1 MSYELLLKESASLT
15 YEEQVN
21 LMAYL
26 ANSIQAGIHQA
37 KKELQQENIQKR
49 LDALATLSGLF
60 SPEELTCVDD
70 SISAGIKLRDIDV

>member
-1 MSYELLLKESASLT
+1 MSYELLLKETAALS

-26 ANSIQAGIHQA
+26 ANSIQASINQA

-60 SPEELTCVDD
+60 SSEELSCVDD
-70 SISAGIKLRDIDV
+70 SICAGIKIKDIDV

>member
-1 MSYELLLKESASLT
+1 MSYELLLKETAALS

-26 ANSIQAGIHQA
+26 ANSIQASINQA

-49 LDALATLSGLF
+49 LGGLSALFFINGLF
-60 SPEELTCVDD
+60 RVLVS
-70 SISAGIKLRDIDV
+70 